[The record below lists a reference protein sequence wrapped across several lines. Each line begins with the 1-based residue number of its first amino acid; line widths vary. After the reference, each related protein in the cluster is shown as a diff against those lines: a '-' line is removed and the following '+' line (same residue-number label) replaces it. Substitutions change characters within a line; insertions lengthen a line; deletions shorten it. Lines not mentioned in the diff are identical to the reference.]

1 MANTTGDGNTASGY
15 RTLASNT
22 TGALNTASGSDA
34 LLTNTTGGANTAH
47 GYFALEGNNGDF
59 NTASGAFM
67 LQRNITGNNNTAVG
81 VSALGMSTAGD
92 DNTAVGVSALVH
104 SQGSGNIAVGKDSG
118 KNLTGGDNNIYLGH
132 PGVANESDTPRLG
145 DTAVHTRAFIAGV
158 FGTGVAKGKVVHIA
172 SDGQLGVQ
180 ISSARYKRDIEAM
193 GTRSRPLIT
202 LRPVS
207 FRYKDDPEGVR
218 QYGLIAEEVATV
230 YPELVTRTPKGEVEG
245 VDSEA
250 LIPMLL
256 NELQHQQ
263 QELAALKAEQK
274 SLRNELVKMR
284 AATTT
289 HKVSLGGR

>member
-1 MANTTGDGNTASGY
+1 LANTTGEGNTASGY

-22 TGALNTASGSDA
+22 TGALNTAGGSDA

-59 NTASGAFM
+59 NIASGAFT
-67 LQRNITGNNNTAVG
+67 LQRNITGNN
-81 VSALGMSTAGD
+81 
-92 DNTAVGVSALVH
+92 NTAVGVSALVH

-132 PGVANESDTPRLG
+132 PGVANESDTLRLG

-172 SDGQLGVQ
+172 SDGELGVQ

-245 VDSEA
+245 VDYEA

-263 QELAALKAEQK
+263 QELAALKAEQE